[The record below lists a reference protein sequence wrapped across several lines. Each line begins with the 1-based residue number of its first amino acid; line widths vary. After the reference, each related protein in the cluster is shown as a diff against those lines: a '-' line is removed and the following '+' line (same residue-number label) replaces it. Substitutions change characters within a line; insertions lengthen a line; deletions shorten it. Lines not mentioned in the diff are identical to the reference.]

1 MARLENKR
9 TDKVELDP
17 AIKALRDKDRTP
29 VRGKFIF
36 HEVPN
41 GKMEFVYRAY
51 KGDPV
56 EKYTMDDGEIYTVP
70 LGVAKHLNT
79 NCWYPSY
86 DYKDDANGRPVCK
99 MAQKIRRCSFQSL
112 EFLEVE
118 GVKPVGSAL
127 SGIEEIRD

>member
-1 MARLENKR
+1 MARLENK
-9 TDKVELDP
+9 KAEKFELDP
-17 AIKALRDKDRTP
+17 VVKEMRDRDRKP

-41 GKMEFVYRAY
+41 GKMEFVFRAY

-56 EKYTMDDGEIYTVP
+56 EKYSMIDGEIYTVP
-70 LGVAKHLNT
+70 LGVAKHLNS
-79 NCWYPSY
+79 NCWYPAY
-86 DYKDDANGRPVCK
+86 DYKDDAQGRPTCK
-99 MAQKIRRCSFQSL
+99 MSQKIRRCSFQSL